1 MEFSLIAFI
10 TKKIIS
16 ILLMPS
22 SWWFIIGMIG
32 LWYLY
37 HNNIKRAKKILTIS
51 FIWIILIS
59 YAPFANFLIAPLE
72 GKYPI
77 LNTNNIN
84 KDVKYILILGGDIDA
99 RAWEVMRLYHK
110 IPNLKIITSG
120 RSILKKVSEAEITR
134 NRLVSSGVDKNDII
148 MNKSPKD
155 TEEEA
160 LALKKLIGIKPF
172 ILVTSAYHLPR
183 SMLLFKSMNLNPIPA
198 PTDFQVEETD
208 GIFSMPSPMQM
219 RKTEKAWHE
228 YIGIFWFLLKTNISW
243 II

>member
-1 MEFSLIAFI
+1 MEFNLIAFVA
-10 TKKIIS
+10 KKIIS

-72 GKYPI
+72 RKYPV
-77 LNTNNIN
+77 LNTDNIN
-84 KDVKYILILGGDIDA
+84 KDVKYALILGGDIDS
-99 RAWEVMRLYHK
+99 RTWEIMRLYHK

-120 RSILKKVSEAEITR
+120 RSILKKVSEAEETQMLLI
-134 NRLVSSGVDKNDII
+134 SSGIAKNDII
-148 MNKSPKD
+148 MNKLPKD

-160 LALKKLIGIKPF
+160 IAIKKLIGIKPF
-172 ILVTSAYHLPR
+172 ILVTSGYHLPR
-183 SMLLFKSMNLNPIPA
+183 SMLLFKSMGLNPIPA
-198 PTDFQVEETD
+198 PTDFQIKKTD
-208 GIFSMPSPMQM
+208 SIFSIPSPAQM
-219 RKTEKAWHE
+219 KKTEKAWHE
-228 YIGIFWFLLKTNISW
+228 YVGILWYLIKN
-243 II
+243 